1 MKKEKEKKPEIQKET
16 PKKNKTIKK
25 ENESLEKEKQ
35 EDENHMK
42 NNITFNR
49 RKNVNN
55 LVRISETREKEYIL
69 EIGKKLFTKSVSDIK
84 ETLFPE
90 ERYSAASEN
99 FLVGLFEDPY
109 LCALHAK
116 RVTLMKREKTLA
128 LRLRGDS

>member
-1 MKKEKEKKPEIQKET
+1 M
-16 PKKNKTIKK
+16 
-25 ENESLEKEKQ
+25 EKEKQ
-35 EDENHMK
+35 EDKNHMK

-55 LVRISETREKEYIL
+55 LVRISETREKEYML
-69 EIGKKLFTKSVSDIK
+69 ETGKKQFTKSVSDITK
-84 ETLFPE
+84 TLFPE
-90 ERYSAASEN
+90 ERYRFSLTGISVLHPTSEN